1 MSTAVPQSAERIAN
15 INPSAVPVVDREK
28 WCLGL
33 ATALYLKKNNLLSGG
48 WDTLHELERR
58 VVEHEAHKLRLVA
71 DLVDSADSA
80 KKLSQ
85 GLTPEELR
93 GVATLGALG
102 FLEDL
107 HPRRS
112 LRPFRIHRGAER
124 SRGQRLIFF
133 QTVKAPRPGAGKE

>member
-93 GVATLGALG
+93 GVAALARSG
-102 FLEDL
+102 FWKIFTREEVSDL
-107 HPRRS
+107 
-112 LRPFRIHRGAER
+112 FEYIAE
-124 SRGQRLIFF
+124 L
-133 QTVKAPRPGAGKE
+133 KEAAGND